1 MKIAPMTIEDAKE
14 LAVLDQLCFSVP
26 WSEKSF
32 SEEAENPL
40 ATYFLAREDDKIVG
54 YGGIWNVSGEGQIT
68 NIAVHPD
75 MRKKGIASKILE
87 ALIENAKTCEKI
99 FLEVRESNT
108 AAICLYE
115 KYGFKKCGVRKNFY
129 HSPVENGIIMI
140 REGM

>member
-14 LAVLDQLCFSVP
+14 LAVLDKLCFSVP

-32 SEEAENPL
+32 CEEAENPL
-40 ATYFLAREDDKIVG
+40 ATYFVAREDDKIVG

-75 MRKKGIASKILE
+75 MRKKGIASRILE
-87 ALIENAKTCEKI
+87 ALIECATLCEKI

-115 KYGFKKCGVRKNFY
+115 KYGFTKCGVRKNFY

-140 REGM
+140 REEM

>member
-1 MKIAPMTIEDAKE
+1 MKITPMTIDDAKD
-14 LAVLDQLCFSVP
+14 LAVLDQLCFAVP

-32 SEEAENPL
+32 CEEANNPL
-40 ATYFLAREDDKIVG
+40 ATYFVAKEDDKIIG

-75 MRKKGIASKILE
+75 MRKKGIASMLLE
-87 ALIENAKTCEKI
+87 ALIECAKTCGKI

-115 KYGFKKCGVRKNFY
+115 KYGFVKCGVRKNFY
-129 HSPVENGIIMI
+129 HSPVENGIVMM
-140 REGM
+140 REEM

>member
-1 MKIAPMTIEDAKE
+1 MKIVPMTKEDAKE

-32 SEEAENPL
+32 QEEADNSL
-40 ATYFLAREDDKIVG
+40 ATYFVAKEDDKIVG

-75 MRKKGIASKILE
+75 MRKKGVASMLLK
-87 ALIENAKTCEKI
+87 ALMESAKECGQI
-99 FLEVRESNT
+99 FLEVRESNQ

-115 KYGFKKCGVRKNFY
+115 KHGFKKCGVRKNFY
-129 HSPVENGIIMI
+129 HSPAENGIIMI
-140 REGM
+140 REEM